1 MTKLSWLMKW
11 VSGKEKSIMSA
22 LEINQSVWGEVW
34 DSGIGKLML
43 ADSLK
48 SDQIRF
54 NSGYIFSAKM
64 C

>member
-1 MTKLSWLMKW
+1 MKW
-11 VSGKEKSIMSA
+11 VSGKEKWIMSA
-22 LEINQSVWGEVW
+22 LEVNQTIWGEAW
-34 DSGIGKLML
+34 DSGIGKLTL

-48 SDQIRF
+48 SDQIRC